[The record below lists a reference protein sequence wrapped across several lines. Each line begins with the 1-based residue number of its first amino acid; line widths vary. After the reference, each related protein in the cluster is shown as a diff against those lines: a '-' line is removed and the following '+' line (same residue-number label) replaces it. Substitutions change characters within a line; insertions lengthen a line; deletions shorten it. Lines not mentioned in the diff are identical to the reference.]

1 MTVDPDARPAA
12 PAGEHSTRDRVL
24 ELVVSD
30 GPVSAADLG
39 LRLDLTSAAIRR
51 HIASL
56 EADGLV
62 AVHESGHTGQR
73 GRPARR
79 YVATGSAQDP
89 HAAGYSQF
97 ALEVMAHL
105 ETVGGPAA
113 VDDFATANVAARE
126 AGYAAALTATD
137 PAARVQQLADA
148 LTDDGFVASVRP
160 VPGTQMVQLC
170 QGHCPVQHVA
180 ARYPQ
185 LCDAEIAAFSRLLGT
200 HVQRLSTLAGGA
212 HVCTTNIPVGPPP
225 GVPPDDRDAA
235 HAAPV
240 TPTTGTH
247 PRPSGRTA
255 EGMR

>member
-1 MTVDPDARPAA
+1 MTVDHDARLTA

-56 EADGLV
+56 ESDGLV
-62 AVHESGHTGQR
+62 TVHESGHTGQR

-79 YVATGSAQDP
+79 YVATGSAQDSL
-89 HAAGYSQF
+89 AAGYSQF
-97 ALEVMAHL
+97 ALQVMNHL
-105 ETVGGPAA
+105 EAVGGPSAVTSFAA
-113 VDDFATANVAARE
+113 THVAERE
-126 AGYAAALTATD
+126 ARYAEVLTATD
-137 PAARVQQLADA
+137 PAARVQQLAEA
-148 LTDDGFVASVRP
+148 LTEDGFVASVRP

-225 GVPPDDRDAA
+225 GVPPDDGTAA
-235 HAAPV
+235 HAALV
-240 TPTTGTH
+240 TTTTGTH
-247 PRPSGRTA
+247 HRPTGRTA

>member
-1 MTVDPDARPAA
+1 MAIDPT
-12 PAGEHSTRDRVL
+12 G
-24 ELVVSD
+24 
-30 GPVSAADLG
+30 ADLKAF
-39 LRLDLTSAAIRR
+39 LTSAPDEPFVMLNLLRYA
-51 HIASL
+51 
-56 EADGLV
+56 EG
-62 AVHESGHTGQR
+62 
-73 GRPARR
+73 GREKYSR
-79 YVATGSAQDP
+79 YLAATAP
-89 HAAGYSQF
+89 
-97 ALEVMAHL
+97 HL
-105 ETVGGPAA
+105 EKVGGPAA
-113 VDDFATANVAARE
+113 IEDFATTNVAARE

-225 GVPPDDRDAA
+225 GVPPDDRGPACA
-235 HAAPV
+235 TPV